1 MSELDE
7 LEAEAEATRARIQAN
22 IERIQDKLTV
32 SGMVDEFVARPAVS
46 QIAGRQ
52 DVLRSLMERHPLP
65 VMLAAAGIGFLIHRM
80 GRSRASAEAAAEE
93 EVGVPA
99 LNTGQTR
106 VYDPDVS
113 PRHPLADGAETKRVE
128 A

>member
-1 MSELDE
+1 MSELNE

-22 IERIQDKLTV
+22 VERIQDKLTV

-46 QIAGRQ
+46 KIEGGHNLLQT
-52 DVLRSLMERHPLP
+52 LLNRHPLP
-65 VMLAAAGIGFLIHRM
+65 VMIAAAGIGFLIHRM
-80 GRSRASAEAAAEE
+80 GRTRARAEAAAEE
-93 EVGVPA
+93 EVEVPA